1 MMSGK
6 GAVPEAGFLKD
17 MATMGIAGL
26 TLFTAVLGGYIA
38 YSLADKPGGPR
49 HDRLWIAVQHYQTG
63 FLGAILVGF
72 IAGFVVNQ
80 LKRIKLPDSM
90 TSLGSIFIYP
100 LIGTFWCVAS

>member
-1 MMSGK
+1 
-6 GAVPEAGFLKD
+6 
-17 MATMGIAGL
+17 TMGIAGL

-38 YSLADKPGGPR
+38 YSLADKPGLAPGMIGS
-49 HDRLWIAVQHYQTG
+49 WIAVQHYQTG

-100 LIGTFWCVAS
+100 LIGTFLV